1 MKKNI
6 LLFIIVLASVNLNAQ
21 NSKEDSLVLLLNKSV
36 DSSKVNILN
45 ELSRS
50 LWYYQL
56 NKATSYNL
64 QAMSLADSIA
74 YQPGIAEANRCRGV
88 ILSFKNDSSGMPY
101 LIKAFNIFKALD
113 NKKGIAATLNNQGSA
128 YLKQGQFSK
137 ALDVLFQALKLFS
150 ELEDKEAVGAATNQV
165 GNVYALLRD
174 YAAALDYYSKAL
186 AIRRQIADKPGTAFS
201 LNRIGDM
208 YFKLGKLSEAITN
221 YKESYDISLS
231 VGRSQNIIDA
241 ASNIGNVYK
250 LQGKYN
256 EALSYF
262 KTSLIEEE
270 KFFGK
275 DNIGF
280 SYQHIGETYLALK
293 NYNASLFNFQKA
305 LQIAY
310 KKKSNDAAIILQQV
324 GRVYFEQGDYI
335 KALENCLH
343 SLDLAKQTKN
353 NEAVKETSLTL
364 SQVYAAKGDFVNA
377 YRYHQQYA
385 SAKDSILNENL
396 NNKLASLEQSFE
408 VKNRQTQIDLLNRD
422 KELQQSEISR
432 QKQQRYAF
440 IAGIFLFAVLAVLLF
455 RSNRHKQKTNLAIE
469 KAYYKLEQAHET
481 LKATQTQLIQSEKM
495 ASLGELT
502 AGIAHEIQ
510 NPLNYVNNFSE
521 VNTELLVE
529 MKDEL
534 KKGNIDEA
542 NAIANDVIDNEQ
554 KINHHGKRADAIVKG
569 MLQHSQASSGK
580 KELTD
585 INKLAEEYLRL
596 SYHGL
601 RAKNKTFNATLKTDF
616 DPSIGNINIIPQD
629 IGRVLVNLYNNAF
642 YTVNEKKKQQPEG
655 YEPIVSVS
663 TKNINGKVETKIA
676 DNGNGIPQKI
686 IDKIFQPFFTTKPTG
701 QGTGLG
707 LSLSYD
713 IIKAHGG
720 EIKVETKEGDG
731 TVFIILLSLQKNDN

>member
-6 LLFIIVLASVNLNAQ
+6 LLFIIVLAYVNLNAQ
-21 NSKEDSLVLLLNKSV
+21 KSKEDSLVLLLNKSV

-56 NKATSYNL
+56 NKATAYNL

-101 LIKAFNIFKALD
+101 LIKALNIFKALD

-150 ELEDKEAVGAATNQV
+150 ELGDKEAVGASTNQV

-256 EALSYF
+256 DALSYF

-422 KELQQSEISR
+422 NELQQSEISR

-455 RSNRHKQKTNLAIE
+455 RSNRHKQKTNLAVE
-469 KAYYKLEQAHET
+469 KAYHKLEQTHET

-495 ASLGELT
+495 ASLGALT

-510 NPLNYVNNFSE
+510 NPLNFVNNFSE
-521 VNTELLVE
+521 VNKE
-529 MKDEL
+529 MLEEL
-534 KKGNIDEA
+534 KP
-542 NAIANDVIDNEQ
+542 
-554 KINHHGKRADAIVKG
+554 HR
-569 MLQHSQASSGK
+569 
-580 KELTD
+580 
-585 INKLAEEYLRL
+585 
-596 SYHGL
+596 
-601 RAKNKTFNATLKTDF
+601 
-616 DPSIGNINIIPQD
+616 
-629 IGRVLVNLYNNAF
+629 
-642 YTVNEKKKQQPEG
+642 
-655 YEPIVSVS
+655 
-663 TKNINGKVETKIA
+663 
-676 DNGNGIPQKI
+676 
-686 IDKIFQPFFTTKPTG
+686 
-701 QGTGLG
+701 
-707 LSLSYD
+707 
-713 IIKAHGG
+713 
-720 EIKVETKEGDG
+720 
-731 TVFIILLSLQKNDN
+731 